1 MKNMF
6 SLKSH
11 AVAGV
16 VLLLCV
22 IASAKTLLAQTPPAA
37 AQPSLVRFGVFGG
50 VSFNQHLTNFT
61 EFSQYVA
68 EPSPLRQPFSM
79 ATNPQSYSVG
89 AFAEIPLI
97 DKFGVALRG
106 SVTNVGGFVLTG
118 YENLL
123 APPASGASSP
133 IILQVTHKMTINDM
147 ILIGA
152 EPYLTLRLFDMVT
165 LYGGARFGF
174 PVNPS
179 FAYAQTIP
187 EDSPIRFINPQT
199 GERVTQFNV
208 RSGAIPQANAVQT
221 ALSGGLSIE
230 IPLDAE
236 KHWFVAAE
244 GFYMYGLTQVANGLL
259 LRRPLP
265 TFNGLSATRIV
276 PQNELGTDRDP
287 FGQGWP
293 SEIVP
298 GSWLMNN
305 IRAGLSLRFAP

>member
-1 MKNMF
+1 MF
-6 SLKSH
+6 SLKSR

-61 EFSQYVA
+61 EFSLYVA
-68 EPSPLRQPFSM
+68 EPSPLQQPFST
-79 ATNPQSYSVG
+79 ATIPQSYSLG
-89 AFAEIPLI
+89 AFAEFSLI

-118 YENLL
+118 TERLL
-123 APPASGASSP
+123 FP
-133 IILQVTHKMTINDM
+133 IGIAVVSVVEITHKMTINDM
-147 ILIGA
+147 ALIGA
-152 EPYLTLRLFDMVT
+152 EPYLTLRVLDVIT
-165 LYGGARFGF
+165 LYAGARFGF
-174 PVNPS
+174 PVNPT
-179 FAYAQTIP
+179 FAYAQTVP
-187 EDSPIRFINPQT
+187 EDGQYRFLISPPGQSSTRYD
-199 GERVTQFNV
+199 V
-208 RSGAIPQANAVQT
+208 RNGAIPQANTVQT
-221 ALSGGLSIE
+221 ALSGGISFE

-265 TFNGLSATRIV
+265 TFNGLSATRVV